1 MADAVNP
8 IGPIYTLLGTLS
20 QRKSLDYYLGLTYP
34 YTVIPDEGSFFIEFP
49 DLPNCITQVETSD
62 QIADMA
68 EEIRTLWI
76 ETEYEAGETIPEP
89 TPHSGYSGRFVVRVP
104 RLLHRELAMAARR
117 QQTSLNAYVIYL
129 LSERTL
135 AADLNARL
143 ERLEAAVSTAQAG
156 SEAHRQDAGEHESG
170 ANRADLDRSAAD

>member
-1 MADAVNP
+1 MA
-8 IGPIYTLLGTLS
+8 GE
-20 QRKSLDYYLGLTYP
+20 RKPLEYYLGLTYP

-62 QIADMA
+62 QIAATA

-76 ETEYEAGETIPEP
+76 ETEYEAGESIPEP

-117 QQTSLNAYVIYL
+117 QQSSLNAYVTFL
-129 LSERTL
+129 LSRRTL
-135 AADLNARL
+135 AVEMNTRL
-143 ERLEAAVSTAQAG
+143 DRLEAAVS
-156 SEAHRQDAGEHESG
+156 DARAEGETHQQGTEGHEPES
-170 ANRADLDRSAAD
+170 NRPDLDRSAAD

>member
-1 MADAVNP
+1 MAN
-8 IGPIYTLLGTLS
+8 
-20 QRKSLDYYLGLTYP
+20 QRKPLDYYLGLTYP

-49 DLPNCITQVETSD
+49 DLPNCITQVETSE

-68 EEIRTLWI
+68 EEIRILWI
-76 ETEYEAGETIPEP
+76 ETAYDDGAPIPEP

-117 QQTSLNAYVIYL
+117 QQSSLNAYVTYL

-143 ERLEAAVSTAQAG
+143 ERLEAVVLA
-156 SEAHRQDAGEHESG
+156 AHADSQSRRHDAGEHEAGS
-170 ANRADLDRSAAD
+170 NQTDLDRSAAD